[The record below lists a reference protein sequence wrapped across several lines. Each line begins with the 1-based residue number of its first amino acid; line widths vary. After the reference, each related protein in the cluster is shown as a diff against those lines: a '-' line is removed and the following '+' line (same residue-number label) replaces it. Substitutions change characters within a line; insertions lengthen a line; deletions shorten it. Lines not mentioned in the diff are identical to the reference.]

1 MVNRS
6 VRFFFSIIKIKNL
19 VFFPSPSA
27 PPPSSARSATRVV
40 SSRPRVRRAARV
52 VRNAHSLARRTRWDR
67 IRSAATVDVPS
78 SAAADLPPRG
88 DASLPPRRVARRRR
102 RPPSL
107 VEREKTPRRS
117 RLLECSTPR
126 ASARFTSV
134 PFARCSSRVESCR
147 VVSCFLRGGLR
158 WSTAVVAIASSPP
171 ILLVSESSSLLVHP
185 SPSPAARGGR
195 GSPFFLLCF
204 VCVVLRI

>member
-1 MVNRS
+1 MPPTS
-6 VRFFFSIIKIKNL
+6 SGTSSHLSSSFSSFGSSG
-19 VFFPSPSA
+19 VAAAAAAASSPSA
-27 PPPSSARSATRVV
+27 ASSA
-40 SSRPRVRRAARV
+40 
-52 VRNAHSLARRTRWDR
+52 
-67 IRSAATVDVPS
+67 AATVDVPS

-126 ASARFTSV
+126 ARARFTSV